1 VQTLIRFF
9 STRRFNAG
17 EIQINF
23 SSMSKV
29 PLTTRQYIPTY
40 AFVTSLFLLWGV
52 AISMSDALNRYFQK
66 VLHVSLADSGLV
78 QFSIFG
84 AYGVMGIPAAM
95 FMHRYGYKKGV
106 LMGLV
111 LYALGAFLFV
121 PAADGASFG
130 MFRFALFI
138 LACGLA
144 TLETVAHPFSAA
156 LGDTRTSEQRINF
169 SQAWNAVGA
178 IIGPIIG
185 GYFILRLTPIGD
197 AVKDLQPVKM
207 VYIGIGLLILAVA
220 AAFATIKVPP
230 LNDVH
235 AAAENKGGADKWGD
249 LFKKR
254 HYNWAVASQFANVA
268 AQVGT
273 WAFFINYLHHYA
285 GISDESAAYWFSAS
299 MVCMLVGRIL
309 GTYLMTFFPA
319 NRLLTFYTIG
329 IIIATTLTALNLGL
343 VSQIALVSMNFF
355 MSIMFPTIFGLGLR
369 TLGPLTQKGSSF
381 ITMGVLGGAIFP
393 YFMGKVADQ
402 VSIAAAYFLPLL
414 CYTVI
419 LLFALKYYKTGEE
432 AGE

>member
-1 VQTLIRFF
+1 
-9 STRRFNAG
+9 
-17 EIQINF
+17 
-23 SSMSKV
+23 MSKV

-268 AQVGT
+268 AQGGT

>member
-1 VQTLIRFF
+1 
-9 STRRFNAG
+9 
-17 EIQINF
+17 
-23 SSMSKV
+23 MSKA
-29 PLTTRQYIPTY
+29 PLTTQKYIPTY
-40 AFVTSLFLLWGV
+40 TFVTSLFLLWGV

-78 QFSIFG
+78 QFSVFG

-111 LYALGAFLFV
+111 LYALGSFLFV
-121 PAADGASFG
+121 PAADGASFE

-144 TLETVAHPFSAA
+144 TLETVAHPFAAA
-156 LGDTRTSEQRINF
+156 LGDAPTSEQRINF
-169 SQAWNAVGA
+169 SQAFNAVGS

-185 GYFILRLTPIGD
+185 GYFILRLTPVGD

-207 VYIGIGLLILAVA
+207 VYIGIGILILAVA
-220 AAFATIKVPP
+220 AAFSLVKVPP

-235 AAAENKGGADKWGD
+235 AAEGNGEPAKWGD

-254 HYNWAVASQFANVA
+254 HYVWAVASQFANVA
-268 AQVGT
+268 AQGGT
-273 WAFFINYLHHYA
+273 WAFFINYLHSYA
-285 GISDESAAYWFSAS
+285 GISDENAAYWFSAS
-299 MVCMLVGRIL
+299 MFCMLAGRVL

-319 NRLLTFYTIG
+319 NRLLAIYTIG
-329 IIIATTLTALNLGL
+329 IMIATTLTALNLGL

-381 ITMGVLGGAIFP
+381 ITMGVLGGALFP

-419 LLFALKYYKTGEE
+419 LLFALKYYKTDQDTN
-432 AGE
+432 